1 MPVVNPIRVSLLS
14 LLVVLTAAV
23 AGTMFARGKLYANK
37 LQHCQHIDTANDFC
51 GITTTPLVLPD
62 ELKQQIMTALPAAQE
77 LAVRAYIPGV
87 RAGRTVLTSTMVQ
100 QLPEV
105 VHWFQ
110 QAAHHISA
118 TVGEEVQPTEESL
131 PTSCSLLVYDRAG
144 DGIGWHYDVN
154 YFAGRFFTVL
164 VPVNTNRTCSVYV
177 YRDAYGQEQQI
188 ELQSDEYAGRSI
200 VFEGTI
206 VYHKATP
213 LCAGQQRVVLSLQY
227 ATDTRLTLWNR
238 LMTFVKD
245 RAFVGLGFLDV
256 LSGNMFRGMEEWTYD
271 AMVAALIGVRP
282 PASDSARVTA

>member
-1 MPVVNPIRVSLLS
+1 MHVINPIRVTLLT

-23 AGTMFARGKLYANK
+23 AGTMFARGKLYTNK
-37 LQHCQHIDTANDFC
+37 LEHCQHVDAANEFC
-51 GITTTPLVLPD
+51 GIPTFPLALPD
-62 ELKQQIMTALPAAQE
+62 RLKQQIMSALPAAQE

-87 RAGRTVLTSTMVQ
+87 RAGRTVLTATMVE

-105 VHWFQ
+105 VRWFQ
-110 QAAHHISA
+110 HAAPHISA

-131 PTSCSLLVYDRAG
+131 PTSCSLIVYDRAG
-144 DGIGWHYDVN
+144 DGIEWHYDVN

-164 VPVNTNRTCSVYV
+164 VPVNANRTCSVYV
-177 YRDAYGQEQQI
+177 YRDAHGHERRI
-188 ELQSDEYAGRSI
+188 ELQSDEYAGQSI
-200 VFEGTI
+200 VFEGTL

-245 RAFVGLGFLDV
+245 RAFVGLGVLDV
-256 LSGNMFRGMEEWTYD
+256 LSDVQALSALKEWTYE
-271 AMVAALIGVRP
+271 AVVAALIGARP
-282 PASDSARVTA
+282 PAK